1 MKKLIILMGML
12 AFLLPLNLEAQIP
25 LKRKKKDN
33 ETTSSSEGG
42 SRASRFL
49 EKAKEK
55 AQNANPL
62 AAAQRA
68 MGEVFTSTQSKLDS
82 VSVSVLLEQNVQPAN
97 AANIG
102 INMKSWE
109 ERGNALMVSMTQRYS
124 NGLVKVDGEVKMN
137 GTPAPYVGV
146 GTYMLPI
153 TTVGGAQTVEVGTS
167 SGNNAKVEIAP
178 APLVNLLKVNGTS
191 TDQAINI
198 AANEDLVLDLRH
210 GAGAEGSDITI
221 TMVGKIVGTK
231 LLYDIAVVPSQDQI
245 TLPYEV
251 FYHPFGGGFTYLTDN
266 YLIISRNV
274 EEIVNVPGVG
284 AVRTVATY
292 KDWVP
297 VHFTGEFERYPT
309 GMTKTAEG
317 ITIDTEVDGIKTKLN
332 KPNAFSGRAFASGSK
347 LAVSSFVVRGM
358 LQSKTVESSS
368 GAYSTTI
375 TTTTST
381 FPKLPEASWDAFLEE
396 AYQQFEKTLLEQWQ
410 IELVPIEQT
419 KQAPSYQ
426 RLIPSQD
433 EVTEAVIAR
442 GYKGSDALIPTYS
455 YDGIVMPSFTFGT
468 DQPESRII
476 REMGV
481 DGLIAVTID
490 CTMAG
495 KDGETVLNPSMAI
508 KIVGLPN
515 GHKSGPTVYAQ
526 GLIAA
531 EGNTLDDANAQGGSY
546 AERLAFM
553 FEIDKIIS
561 AFGSGLAEMKTQEE
575 NLPYAKIWALKAQ

>member
-1 MKKLIILMGML
+1 MKKLFILFGLL
-12 AFLLPLNLEAQIP
+12 AFLLPANLHAQFP
-25 LKRKKKDN
+25 RKNKDK
-33 ETTSSSEGG
+33 ETTSSSEGE

-68 MGEVFTSTQSKLDS
+68 IGEVFTSSQSRLDS

-102 INMKSWE
+102 INMKTWE

-124 NGLVKVDGEVKMN
+124 NGLVKVDGEINMN
-137 GTPAPYVGV
+137 GSLAPYVGV

-153 TTVGGAQTVEVGTS
+153 TTVGGTQTVDIATS
-167 SGNNAKVEIAP
+167 GGSKAKIEIAP
-178 APLVNLLKVNGTS
+178 APLVNLLKINGKS
-191 TDQAINI
+191 TDQTINL
-198 AANEDLVLDLRH
+198 AADEDLVLDLRH
-210 GAGAEGSDITI
+210 GAGAEGTDITI

-231 LLYDIAVVPSQDQI
+231 LLYDIAIVPSKDQI

-251 FYHPFGGGFTYLTDN
+251 FYNPFGGGFTYLEDN

-274 EEIVNVPGVG
+274 EEIVEVPGVG

-317 ITIDTEVDGIKTKLN
+317 INISTEADGVKTKLF
-332 KPNAFSGRAFASGSK
+332 KPNAFLGQPLVAGKK

-358 LQSKTVESSS
+358 LQSKNVDVESS
-368 GAYSTTI
+368 GGLTTI
-375 TTTTST
+375 TTTTTT
-381 FPKLPEASWDAFLEE
+381 FPQLPEASWDAFLEE
-396 AYQQFEKTLLEQWQ
+396 AYQKFEKTLLEQWQ
-410 IELVPIEQT
+410 IELVPIEQSM
-419 KQAPSYQ
+419 QAPSYG

-433 EVTEAVIAR
+433 KVTKAVIAR

-455 YDGIVMPSFTFGT
+455 YDGIVMPSFTFAS
-468 DQPESRII
+468 DQPEARII
-476 REMGV
+476 SELGV

-490 CTMAG
+490 CTMQG
-495 KDGETVLNPSMAI
+495 MNGEVVLNPNMAI

-515 GHKSGPTVYAQ
+515 GYKAGPTVFAQ
-526 GLIAA
+526 GLISTT
-531 EGNTLDDANAQGGSY
+531 GNTIEDTDAHGGTDG
-546 AERLAFM
+546 ERLAFM
-553 FEIDKIIS
+553 FDIEKLMT
-561 AFGSGLAEMKTQEE
+561 AFGSGLAEMKAQEAK
-575 NLPYAKIWALKAQ
+575 LPYAKIWALKAQ